1 MELDGCPSPS
11 SGLQRFCFFF
21 ALFCFLFEARSA
33 CLSRSHEDPTFNP
46 PFLTLHNRFLAESND
61 MVMDSENNKCSEKIN
76 KGSQLREAF
85 KMLDANFFDDTKVLD
100 IAREAK
106 ELNLP
111 IFAANRELVASENG
125 GLHNPSCLIFNPEW
139 TDEQVENASNRFGYP
154 TLSGIQKPKTEEDI
168 AFMSILELGEL
179 IRTKQI
185 TSLELVQ
192 IFLQRLKSNGRLLAQ
207 YQVQSCSGISDHLY

>member
-1 MELDGCPSPS
+1 MELDGRPSPS
-11 SGLQRFCFFF
+11 TGLQRFCFCF

-33 CLSRSHEDPTFNP
+33 CLSQSHEDPTFNP

-61 MVMDSENNKCSEKIN
+61 MVMDSKNNRCSEKIN

-139 TDEQVENASNRFGYP
+139 TDEQVENASNRFSYP
-154 TLSGIQKPKTEEDI
+154 TLSGIQRPKTEEDI
-168 AFMSILELGEL
+168 AFMSVNE
-179 IRTKQI
+179 
-185 TSLELVQ
+185 
-192 IFLQRLKSNGRLLAQ
+192 
-207 YQVQSCSGISDHLY
+207 SCYIMNLPYLWAVVLFYFFVVHL